1 METEAKANCRP
12 FILGARSNAA
22 LGILAGMFSI
32 VYIAVVHFLFTFVG
46 GDDFCRFPIQVFIY
60 RFDYHLK

>member
-32 VYIAVVHFLFTFVG
+32 VYNYIAVVHFLFTFVG
-46 GDDFCRFPIQVFIY
+46 GDDF
-60 RFDYHLK
+60 